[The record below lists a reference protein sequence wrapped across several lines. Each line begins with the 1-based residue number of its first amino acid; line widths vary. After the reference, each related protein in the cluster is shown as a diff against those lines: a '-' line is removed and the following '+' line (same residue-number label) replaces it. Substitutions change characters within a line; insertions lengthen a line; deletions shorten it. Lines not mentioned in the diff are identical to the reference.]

1 MNDYKK
7 LTIFLF
13 PEKTEKVYQ
22 FRLPGI
28 FISLVVSF
36 LLFFGAGFSL
46 LIGDYRLMKAKVPLL
61 YQLERDHD
69 RLGEQF
75 LLLAGRVF
83 RMKQE
88 TKTLKKR
95 RPRPQLKEI
104 SQTGEISRPLGLGG
118 SGQSFIGAD
127 YGSTAETSNLI
138 RLIHRSL
145 EDLDEEI
152 HTFELAGNQKET
164 FGPNSEKT
172 GMEGPGNRKTES
184 DPIREELMTT
194 AKDMG
199 LDPRLALGMAKVE
212 SGFDP
217 TLISPKGAI
226 GVLQVMPQF
235 VLKEH
240 GITRDMLFDPEVNIR
255 VGLSRMKALLDRFD
269 QDLDLSLAAYN
280 AGASRVVK
288 AGYTIPSIGETRAY
302 VRKVKEAMKYRYLR
316 LYASN

>member
-13 PEKTEKVYQ
+13 PEKAEKVYQ
-22 FRLPGI
+22 FRIPGI
-28 FISLVVSF
+28 FISLVISF
-36 LLFFGAGFSL
+36 LLFLGAGFSF
-46 LIGDYRLMKAKVPLL
+46 LIGDYWLMKAKVPLL
-61 YQLERDHD
+61 NQLERDHE
-69 RLGEQF
+69 RQRGQF
-75 LLLAGRVF
+75 LLLAGRVI

-88 TKTLKKR
+88 TKTFKK

-104 SQTGEISRPLGLGG
+104 SKTGEISRPLGLGG
-118 SGQSFIGAD
+118 SGQSFTGAD
-127 YGSTAETSNLI
+127 YGSTTGTSNLI
-138 RLIHRSL
+138 PLIHRSL
-145 EDLDEEI
+145 EGLDEEI
-152 HTFELAGNQKET
+152 YTFELAGKEKEI
-164 FGPNSEKT
+164 FAPNSEGR
-172 GMEGPGNRKTES
+172 GMEGPGKGKTES
-184 DPIREELMTT
+184 DPIRKELMAT
-194 AKDMG
+194 AVDMG
-199 LDPRLALGMAKVE
+199 LDPSLALGMAKVE

-217 TLISPKGAI
+217 TLTSPKGAI

-288 AGYTIPSIGETRAY
+288 AGYRIPSIGETRAY
-302 VRKVKEAMKYRYLR
+302 VRKVKEAMKSRHLR